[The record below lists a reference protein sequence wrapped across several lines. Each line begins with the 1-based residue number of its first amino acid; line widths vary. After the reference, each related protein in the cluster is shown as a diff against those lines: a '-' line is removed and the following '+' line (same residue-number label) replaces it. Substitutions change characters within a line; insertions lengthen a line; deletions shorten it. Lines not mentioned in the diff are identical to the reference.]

1 MVVAIARAEFHLPT
15 ARSLKDKRRF
25 LKSLVD
31 RLHSR
36 LRISIAETGHQDLW
50 QRTEIG
56 LAFVHTDRAVAERK
70 LEDIHRLFEDQSE
83 AHLATWDAECLEES
97 A

>member
-31 RLHSR
+31 RLHNR

-50 QRTEIG
+50 QRTEVG
-56 LAFVHTDRAVAERK
+56 LAFVHADRTVAERK
-70 LEDIHRLFEDQSE
+70 LEEIHRLFEDQAE
-83 AHLATWDAECLEES
+83 AQLAVWDADCLEES
-97 A
+97 S